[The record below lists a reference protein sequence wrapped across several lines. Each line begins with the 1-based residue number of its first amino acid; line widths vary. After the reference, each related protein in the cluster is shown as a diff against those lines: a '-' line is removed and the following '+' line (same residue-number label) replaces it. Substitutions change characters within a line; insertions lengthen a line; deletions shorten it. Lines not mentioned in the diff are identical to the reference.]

1 MPYKK
6 LLRRMKEILNEKP
19 EIGPCALSF
28 LLQSEGLIKSSYSF
42 TVQET
47 QELMNRLVKS
57 WRVLY
62 EDEKIRVEQEY
73 PQRRVW
79 FSLKGGKHWYSLGY
93 MT

>member
-1 MPYKK
+1 MQYKK
-6 LLRRMKEILNEKP
+6 ALNRIKEVLSEKP
-19 EIGPCALSF
+19 ELGPCALSF
-28 LLQSEGLIKSSYSF
+28 LLQSEGLIKSSYTF
-42 TVQET
+42 TQQET

-73 PQRRVW
+73 PQRQVW
-79 FSLKGGKHWYSLGY
+79 FSLKYGEHWYSLGY